1 MKSIFNLT
9 FKFFASFGLAV
20 AIFVFMFLLILFGT
34 LYQVDH
40 GLYEAQ
46 NKYFSSMFVVHKLG
60 PVAIPLPGG
69 YLLMSVLG
77 VNLVCGGL
85 IRMRNRMRR
94 PGILI
99 THIGVLVLLI
109 SAGVTYHFS
118 DRGHMRLYP
127 GEMSDVFQSYYDWDI
142 EVGKPAAGAT
152 LQLIPDKLL
161 KDLGPG
167 DSRTFYADAL
177 PIEVTVTN
185 YMPNA
190 MPVQVASAAGS
201 DARIVDGFR
210 LESLPPEKEAE
221 MNVPGAYVS
230 VTDTA
235 SGETTQGIL
244 WGLALEPLTV
254 RSGDVYY
261 TVGLARK
268 SYKAPFVVR
277 VDDFRRE
284 IHAGTN
290 MDASFES
297 DVTKIEDGAEEKI
310 LIWLNHPLR
319 RKGFT
324 FFQASWGP
332 TNAGP
337 NDRLFTVFEVVRN
350 PADQGPL
357 VACIIIGIGMLIQ
370 FLQKLSSYMR
380 AETRMRAA

>member
-1 MKSIFNLT
+1 MKSILKQI

-46 NKYFSSMFVVHKLG
+46 NKYFNSMFLVHKIG

-69 YLLMSVLG
+69 YLLLSVLA

-85 IRMRNRMRR
+85 IRMRNKLRR

-127 GEMSDVFQSYYDWDI
+127 GEMSDVYQSYYDWNI

-152 LQLIPDKLL
+152 LQLIPDTLL
-161 KDLGPG
+161 EDLGPG
-167 DSRTFYADAL
+167 ETRTFYADAM
-177 PIEVTVTN
+177 PIEVTVSD

-190 MPVQVASAAGS
+190 VPVRASSATGS
-201 DARIVDGFR
+201 TARIVDGFR

-221 MNVPGAYVS
+221 MNMPGAYVT
-230 VTDTA
+230 VTDLA
-235 SGETTQGIL
+235 SGETTDGIL
-244 WGLALEPLTV
+244 WGLSREPMTV
-254 RSGDVYY
+254 RTGDVYY

-268 SYKAPFVVR
+268 TYRAPFVVR

-284 IHAGTN
+284 LHAGTT
-290 MDASFES
+290 MAASFES
-297 DVTKIEDGAEEKI
+297 EVTKIEDGAEEKI
-310 LIWLNHPLR
+310 RIWMNHPLR
-319 RKGFT
+319 RRGFT

-332 TNAGP
+332 SNAGP

-370 FLQKLSSYMR
+370 FMQKLGRYMR
-380 AETRMRAA
+380 TEAKRRAA

>member
-1 MKSIFNLT
+1 MKSIFKQI
-9 FKFFASFGLAV
+9 FKFFSSFGLAV
-20 AIFVFMFLLILFGT
+20 AIFVLMFFLILFGT
-34 LYQVDH
+34 LYQVNH

-46 NKYFSSMFVVHKLG
+46 NKYFNSLFLVHQLG

-85 IRMRNRMRR
+85 VRMRNKLRR

-118 DRGHMRLYP
+118 DRGSMGLYP
-127 GEMSDVFQSYYDWDI
+127 GEMSDVFQSYHDWNI
-142 EVGKPAAGAT
+142 EIGKPAAGAT

-167 DSRTFYADAL
+167 DSRTFYTDAL
-177 PIEVTVTN
+177 PIEVTVSN
-185 YMPNA
+185 YMANA
-190 MPVQVASAAGS
+190 QPALAE
-201 DARIVDGFR
+201 DAPPSNAQTVDGFR
-210 LESLPPEKEAE
+210 LVSLPPRKESE
-221 MNVPGAYVS
+221 QNVPGAYVS
-230 VTDTA
+230 VTDTK
-235 SGETTQGIL
+235 SGETTEGIL
-244 WGLALEPLTV
+244 WGFARDPLTV

-261 TVGLARK
+261 TIGLTRK
-268 SYKAPFVVR
+268 SYKVPFVIR

-284 IHAGTN
+284 LHAGTN
-290 MDASFES
+290 MAASFES

-310 LIWLNHPLR
+310 RIWMNHPLR
-319 RKGFT
+319 RRGFT

-332 TNAGP
+332 SNAGP

-370 FLQKLSSYMR
+370 FIQKLGRYMR
-380 AETRMRAA
+380 TEAKRRAA

>member
-1 MKSIFNLT
+1 MKSILKQI

-46 NKYFSSMFVVHKLG
+46 NKYFNSMFLVHKIG

-69 YLLMSVLG
+69 YLLLSVLG

-85 IRMRNRMRR
+85 IRMRNKLRR

-99 THIGVLVLLI
+99 THIGVLVLII

-118 DRGHMRLYP
+118 DRGNMLLFP
-127 GEMSDVFQSYYDWDI
+127 GEKSDVYQSYHDWNI
-142 EVGKPAAGAT
+142 VVGKPAAGAT

-167 DSRTFYADAL
+167 DSRTFYTDAL
-177 PIEVTVTN
+177 PIEVTVSN

-190 MPVQVASAAGS
+190 VPVQMANAEAS

-210 LESLPPEKEAE
+210 LESLPSEKESE
-221 MNVPGAYVS
+221 RNLPGAYIS
-230 VTDTA
+230 VKDTA
-235 SGETTQGIL
+235 SGEMTEGIL
-244 WGLALEPLTV
+244 WGFSLEPLTV

-261 TVGLARK
+261 TIGLARK
-268 SYKAPFVVR
+268 NYKVPFVIH

-284 IHAGTN
+284 LHAGTN
-290 MDASFES
+290 MAASFES

-310 LIWLNHPLR
+310 RIWMNHPLR
-319 RKGFT
+319 RRGFT
-324 FFQASWGP
+324 FFQASWG
-332 TNAGP
+332 TGP
-337 NDRLFTVFEVVRN
+337 DGRLFTVFEVVRN

-357 VACIIIGIGMLIQ
+357 VACVIIGIGMLIQ
-370 FLQKLSSYMR
+370 FLQKLGRHMR
-380 AETRMRAA
+380 TEAKRRTA